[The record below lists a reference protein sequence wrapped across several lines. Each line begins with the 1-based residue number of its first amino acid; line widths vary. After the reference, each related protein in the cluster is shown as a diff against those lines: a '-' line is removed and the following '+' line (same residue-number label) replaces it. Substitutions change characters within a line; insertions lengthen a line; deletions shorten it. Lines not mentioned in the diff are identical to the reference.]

1 MNEFLKK
8 LKVFRD
14 SKALCD
20 LEALNTFLPI
30 LKEGELQGFLESLT
44 QKDIVNYFTCN
55 PEKDIVAMTI
65 HSSKGL
71 EFNNVVIY
79 KNDFNEDEERK
90 RLRYVAF
97 TRARKRLF
105 IVP

>member
-1 MNEFLKK
+1 
-8 LKVFRD
+8 
-14 SKALCD
+14 
-20 LEALNTFLPI
+20 
-30 LKEGELQGFLESLT
+30 
-44 QKDIVNYFTCN
+44 
-55 PEKDIVAMTI
+55 MTI